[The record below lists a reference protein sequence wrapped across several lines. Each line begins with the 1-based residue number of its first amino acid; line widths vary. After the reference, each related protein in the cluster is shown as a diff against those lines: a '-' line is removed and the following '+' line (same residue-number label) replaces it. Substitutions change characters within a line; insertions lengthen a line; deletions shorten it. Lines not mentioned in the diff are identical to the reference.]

1 MIKPG
6 IYKFE
11 STNQRMFCYEI
22 NPPDIIK
29 TWFEDKEGNHDTE
42 DDNWWDMDILPR
54 RFHWLVDEWN
64 NGNIKRYYPHWWKK
78 VDTRKEHI
86 NNLLQLSHEELH
98 EVMNYAASVFPHKEW
113 KIDSII
119 IKGGD

>member
-1 MIKPG
+1 MANATVHPKRDLSRCAFHRY
-6 IYKFE
+6 YKL
-11 STNQRMFCYEI
+11 QH
-22 NPPDIIK
+22 
-29 TWFEDKEGNHDTE
+29 EDCDTE

-64 NGNIKRYYPHWWKK
+64 NGNIKRYYPHWWEE

-98 EVMNYAASVFPHKEW
+98 EVMNYVADVFPHKEW
-113 KIDSII
+113 KIDT
-119 IKGGD
+119 IKEEN